1 MSSEAKVGGFVV
13 VSLIIFVYT
22 FITVANKQLAGEKV
36 AYKTYFTFAA
46 GLDPGTAVRFGGLKA
61 GVVEEVRSWEE
72 DQTKVEVIFEMRG
85 DIPVNTDSVAKLA
98 SLSALGQ
105 NYLEITTGSI
115 EAPRIDP
122 GGIIKSEEAVTVDDI
137 MQKFANL
144 ADTATDMMEDM
155 RGDITRITE
164 RAEVLLNNLNEIT
177 GEKNRE
183 SMEQL
188 LENANEMMAE
198 QRPKINRITDQVT
211 EMLVKADRLLV
222 DFQAVAEQTKS
233 TVANANRTLDETREP
248 LKSNLVELEATLKQT
263 RRTLEDIQAIVVVNE
278 SNINEMLENLRVSS
292 QNLKEMSDELRQR
305 PWSLIRVKPKPDRKV
320 PLPAPG
326 G

>member
-36 AYKTYFTFAA
+36 EYKTYFTFAA

-61 GVVEEVRSWEE
+61 GVVERVRPWEE
-72 DQTKVEVIFEMRG
+72 DQTKVEVIFEVRS

-105 NYLEITTGSI
+105 NYLELTTGSI
-115 EAPRIDP
+115 EAPRIEP
-122 GGIIKSEEAVTVDDI
+122 GGVIKSEEAVTVDDI
-137 MQKFANL
+137 MQKFGNL
-144 ADTATDMMEDM
+144 ADTATDMMAVM
-155 RGDITRITE
+155 RGDMTRITE
-164 RAEVLLNNLNEIT
+164 RAEILMNNLNEIT
-177 GEKNRE
+177 GEKNRQ
-183 SMEQL
+183 SMEHL

-198 QRPKINRITDQVT
+198 QRPKIDRITDQVT

-248 LKSNLVELEATLKQT
+248 LKSDLVELEATLKQA

-278 SNINEMLENLRVSS
+278 SNINETLENLRVSS

>member
-115 EAPRIDP
+115 EAPRIEP
-122 GGIIKSEEAVTVDDI
+122 GGVIKSEEAVTVDDI

-222 DFQAVAEQTKS
+222 DFQAVAEQTKA

>member
-61 GVVEEVRSWEE
+61 GVVEQVRPWEE
-72 DQTKVEVIFEMRG
+72 DQTKVEVIFEVRA

-115 EAPRIDP
+115 KAPRIEP

-144 ADTATDMMEDM
+144 ADTATDMMTDM
-155 RGDITRITE
+155 RGDMERITE
-164 RAEVLLNNLNEIT
+164 RAEILLKNLNEIT

-183 SMEQL
+183 SMEHL

-198 QRPKINRITDQVT
+198 QKPKIDRITDQVS

-222 DFQAVAEQTKS
+222 DFQAVAEQTKA

-248 LKSNLVELEATLKQT
+248 LKSNLVELDATLKQA

-278 SNINEMLENLRVSS
+278 GNINETLENLRVSS

>member
-61 GVVEEVRSWEE
+61 GVVEQVRPWEE
-72 DQTKVEVIFEMRG
+72 DQTKVEVIFEVRA

-115 EAPRIDP
+115 KAPRIEP

-144 ADTATDMMEDM
+144 ADTATDMMADM
-155 RGDITRITE
+155 RGDMTRITE
-164 RAEVLLNNLNEIT
+164 RAEILLKNLNEIT
-177 GEKNRE
+177 GGKNRE

-198 QRPKINRITDQVT
+198 QKPKIDRITDQVS

-222 DFQAVAEQTKS
+222 DFQAVAEQTKA

-248 LKSNLVELEATLKQT
+248 LKSNLVELEATLKQA

-278 SNINEMLENLRVSS
+278 SNINETLENLRVSS

>member
-22 FITVANKQLAGEKV
+22 FIRVANKQLAGEKV
-36 AYKTYFTFAA
+36 QYKTYFTFAA

-72 DQTKVEVIFEMRG
+72 DQTKVEVILEVRG
-85 DIPVNTDSVAKLA
+85 DIPINTDSVAKLA

-115 EAPRIDP
+115 EAPRIEP
-122 GGIIKSEEAVTVDDI
+122 GGIIQSEEAVTVDDI
-137 MQKFANL
+137 MQKFGNL

-155 RGDITRITE
+155 RGDMARITE

-222 DFQAVAEQTKS
+222 DFQAVAEETKA

-248 LKSNLVELEATLKQT
+248 LKSNLVELEATLKQA

-278 SNINEMLENLRVSS
+278 GNINETLENLRVSS

>member
-1 MSSEAKVGGFVV
+1 MSSEAKVGAFVV
-13 VSLIIFVYT
+13 VSLIVFVYT

-36 AYKTYFTFAA
+36 TYKTYFTFAA

-122 GGIIKSEEAVTVDDI
+122 EGIIKSEEAVTVDDI

-144 ADTATDMMEDM
+144 ADTATDVMEDM

-222 DFQAVAEQTKS
+222 DFQAVAEQTKA

-292 QNLKEMSDELRQR
+292 QNLKEMSDDLRQR

>member
-1 MSSEAKVGGFVV
+1 MSSEAKVGAFVV
-13 VSLIIFVYT
+13 VSLIVFVYT

-36 AYKTYFTFAA
+36 QYKTYFTFAA

-61 GVVEEVRSWEE
+61 GVVEEVRPWEK
-72 DQTKVEVIFEMRG
+72 DQTKVEVILEVRG
-85 DIPVNTDSVAKLA
+85 DIRVNTDSVAKLA

-115 EAPRIDP
+115 EAPRIEP
-122 GGIIKSEEAVTVDDI
+122 GGVIKSEEAVTVDDI
-137 MQKFANL
+137 MQKFGNL

-155 RGDITRITE
+155 RGDMARITE

-198 QRPKINRITDQVT
+198 QRPKIDRITDQVT
-211 EMLVKADRLLV
+211 AMLVKADRLLV
-222 DFQAVAEQTKS
+222 DFQAVAEETKA

-248 LKSNLVELEATLKQT
+248 LKSNLAELEATLKQA

-278 SNINEMLENLRVSS
+278 GNINEMLENLRVSS

>member
-1 MSSEAKVGGFVV
+1 MSSEAKVGAFVV
-13 VSLIIFVYT
+13 VSLIVFVYT

-36 AYKTYFTFAA
+36 TYKTYFTFAA

-115 EAPRIDP
+115 EAPRIEP
-122 GGIIKSEEAVTVDDI
+122 GGVIKSEEAVTVDDI

-222 DFQAVAEQTKS
+222 DFQAVAEQTKA

>member
-1 MSSEAKVGGFVV
+1 MSSEAKVGAFVV
-13 VSLIIFVYT
+13 VSLIVFVYT

-36 AYKTYFTFAA
+36 TYKTYFTFAA
-46 GLDPGTAVRFGGLKA
+46 GRDPGTAVRFGGLKA

-115 EAPRIDP
+115 EAPRIEP

-137 MQKFANL
+137 MQKFGNL

-222 DFQAVAEQTKS
+222 DFQAVAEQTKA

>member
-1 MSSEAKVGGFVV
+1 MSSEAKVGAFVV
-13 VSLIIFVYT
+13 VSLIVFVYT

-36 AYKTYFTFAA
+36 TYKTYFTFAA

-177 GEKNRE
+177 GDKNRE

-222 DFQAVAEQTKS
+222 DFQAVAEQTKA

>member
-1 MSSEAKVGGFVV
+1 MSSEAKVGAFVV
-13 VSLIIFVYT
+13 VSLIVFVYT

-36 AYKTYFTFAA
+36 TYKTYFTFAA

-115 EAPRIDP
+115 EAPRIEP

-144 ADTATDMMEDM
+144 ADTATDMMADM

-164 RAEVLLNNLNEIT
+164 RAEILLNNLNEIT

-198 QRPKINRITDQVT
+198 QKPKIDRITDQVT

-222 DFQAVAEQTKS
+222 DFQAVAEQTKA

>member
-1 MSSEAKVGGFVV
+1 MSNEAKVGGFVV

-61 GVVEEVRSWEE
+61 GVVEQVRPWEE
-72 DQTKVEVIFEMRG
+72 DQTKVEVIFEVRA

-115 EAPRIDP
+115 EAPRIEP
-122 GGIIKSEEAVTVDDI
+122 GGVIKSEEAVTVDDI

-144 ADTATDMMEDM
+144 ADTASDMMADM
-155 RGDITRITE
+155 QGDITRITE
-164 RAEVLLNNLNEIT
+164 RAEILMNNLNEIT
-177 GEKNRE
+177 GEKNRQ
-183 SMEQL
+183 SMEDL

-198 QRPKINRITDQVT
+198 QRPKIDRITDQVT

-248 LKSNLVELEATLKQT
+248 LKSNLVELEATLQQA

-278 SNINEMLENLRVSS
+278 SNINETLENLRVSS

>member
-1 MSSEAKVGGFVV
+1 MSSEAKVGAFVV
-13 VSLIIFVYT
+13 VSLIVFVYT

-36 AYKTYFTFAA
+36 QYKTYFTFAA

-61 GVVEEVRSWEE
+61 GVVEEVRPWEK
-72 DQTKVEVIFEMRG
+72 DQTKVEVILEVRG
-85 DIPVNTDSVAKLA
+85 DIRVNTDSVAKLA

-137 MQKFANL
+137 MQKFGNL
-144 ADTATDMMEDM
+144 ADTATDMMADM
-155 RGDITRITE
+155 RGDMARITE

-188 LENANEMMAE
+188 LENANEMMAK
-198 QRPKINRITDQVT
+198 QRPKINRITDQVA
-211 EMLVKADRLLV
+211 EMLVRADRLLV
-222 DFQAVAEQTKS
+222 DFQAVAEETKA

>member
-1 MSSEAKVGGFVV
+1 MSSEAKVGAFVV
-13 VSLIIFVYT
+13 VSLIVFVYT

-36 AYKTYFTFAA
+36 TYKTYFTFAA

-85 DIPVNTDSVAKLA
+85 DIPVNTDSIAKLA

-115 EAPRIDP
+115 EAPRIEP

-137 MQKFANL
+137 MQKFGNL

-188 LENANEMMAE
+188 LENANEMMAK

-222 DFQAVAEQTKS
+222 DFQAVAEETKA

>member
-22 FITVANKQLAGEKV
+22 FIRVANKQLAGEKV
-36 AYKTYFTFAA
+36 EYKTYFTFAA

-72 DQTKVEVIFEMRG
+72 DQTKVEVIFEVRG
-85 DIPVNTDSVAKLA
+85 DIPINTDSVAKLA

-115 EAPRIDP
+115 EAPRIEP
-122 GGIIKSEEAVTVDDI
+122 GGIIQSEEAVTVDDI
-137 MQKFANL
+137 MQKFGNL
-144 ADTATDMMEDM
+144 ADTATDLMADM
-155 RGDITRITE
+155 RGDMARITE
-164 RAEVLLNNLNEIT
+164 RAEILLNNLDEIT
-177 GEKNRE
+177 GEKNRQ

-222 DFQAVAEQTKS
+222 DFQAVAEETKA

-248 LKSNLVELEATLKQT
+248 LKSNLVELEATLKQA

-278 SNINEMLENLRVSS
+278 DNINETLENLRVSS

-320 PLPAPG
+320 PLPPPG

>member
-1 MSSEAKVGGFVV
+1 MSSEAKVGAFVV
-13 VSLIIFVYT
+13 VSLIVFVYT

-36 AYKTYFTFAA
+36 TYKTYFTFAA

-115 EAPRIDP
+115 EAPRIEP

-144 ADTATDMMEDM
+144 ADTATDMMADM
-155 RGDITRITE
+155 RGDIIRITE
-164 RAEVLLNNLNEIT
+164 RAEILLNNLNEIT

-198 QRPKINRITDQVT
+198 QKPKIDRITDQVT

-222 DFQAVAEQTKS
+222 DFQAVAEQTKA

>member
-1 MSSEAKVGGFVV
+1 MSSEAKVGAFVV
-13 VSLIIFVYT
+13 VSLIVFVYT

-36 AYKTYFTFAA
+36 QYKTYFTFAA

-61 GVVEEVRSWEE
+61 GVVEEVRPWEE

-85 DIPVNTDSVAKLA
+85 DIPVNTDSIAKLA

-115 EAPRIDP
+115 EAPGIEP
-122 GGIIKSEEAVTVDDI
+122 GGVIKSEEAVTVDDI
-137 MQKFANL
+137 MQKFGNL
-144 ADTATDMMEDM
+144 ADTATDMMADI
-155 RGDITRITE
+155 RGDMARITE

-198 QRPKINRITDQVT
+198 QRPKIDRITDQVS

-222 DFQAVAEQTKS
+222 DFQAVADETKA

-248 LKSNLVELEATLKQT
+248 FKSNLVELEATLKQA

-278 SNINEMLENLRVSS
+278 SNINETLENLRVSS
-292 QNLKEMSDELRQR
+292 QNLREMSDELRQR
-305 PWSLIRVKPKPDRKV
+305 PWSLIRVKPKEDRKV

>member
-1 MSSEAKVGGFVV
+1 MSSEAKVGAFVV
-13 VSLIIFVYT
+13 VSLIVFVYT

-36 AYKTYFTFAA
+36 TYKTYFTFAA

-85 DIPVNTDSVAKLA
+85 DIPVNTDSIAKLA

-115 EAPRIDP
+115 EAPRIEP

-222 DFQAVAEQTKS
+222 DFQAVAEQTKA

>member
-36 AYKTYFTFAA
+36 QYKTYFTFAA

-61 GVVEEVRSWEE
+61 GVVEQVRPWEE
-72 DQTKVEVIFEMRG
+72 DQTKVEVIFEVRA

-115 EAPRIDP
+115 EAPRIEP

-137 MQKFANL
+137 MQKLANL
-144 ADTATDMMEDM
+144 ADTASDMMADI

-164 RAEVLLNNLNEIT
+164 RAEILLKNLNEIT
-177 GEKNRE
+177 GGKNRE

-198 QRPKINRITDQVT
+198 QKPKIDRITDQVS

-222 DFQAVAEQTKS
+222 DFQAVAEQTKA

-248 LKSNLVELEATLKQT
+248 LKSNLVELEATLKQA

-278 SNINEMLENLRVSS
+278 SNINETLENLRVSS

>member
-36 AYKTYFTFAA
+36 QYKTYFTFAA

-61 GVVEEVRSWEE
+61 GVVEQVRPWEE
-72 DQTKVEVIFEMRG
+72 DQTKVEVIFEVRA

-115 EAPRIDP
+115 EAPRIEP

-144 ADTATDMMEDM
+144 ADTASDMMADM

-164 RAEVLLNNLNEIT
+164 RAEILLKNLNEIT
-177 GEKNRE
+177 GGKNRE

-198 QRPKINRITDQVT
+198 QKPKIDRITDQVS

-222 DFQAVAEQTKS
+222 DFQAVAEQTKA

-248 LKSNLVELEATLKQT
+248 LKSNLVELEATLKQA

-278 SNINEMLENLRVSS
+278 SNINETLENLRVSS

>member
-36 AYKTYFTFAA
+36 QYKTYFTFAA

-61 GVVEEVRSWEE
+61 GVVERVRPWEE
-72 DQTKVEVIFEMRG
+72 DQTKVEVIFEVRA

-105 NYLEITTGSI
+105 NYLELTTGSI
-115 EAPRIDP
+115 EAPRIEP
-122 GGIIKSEEAVTVDDI
+122 GGVIKSEEAVTVDDI
-137 MQKFANL
+137 MQKFGNL
-144 ADTATDMMEDM
+144 ADTATDMMAVM
-155 RGDITRITE
+155 RGDMTRITE
-164 RAEVLLNNLNEIT
+164 RAEILMNNLNEIT
-177 GEKNRE
+177 GEKNRQ
-183 SMEQL
+183 SMEHL

-198 QRPKINRITDQVT
+198 QRPQIDRITDQVT

-233 TVANANRTLDETREP
+233 MVANANRTLDETREP
-248 LKSNLVELEATLKQT
+248 LKSDLVELEATLKQA

-278 SNINEMLENLRVSS
+278 SNINETLENLRVSS

>member
-22 FITVANKQLAGEKV
+22 FIRVANKQLAGEKIQ
-36 AYKTYFTFAA
+36 YKTYFTFAA
-46 GLDPGTAVRFGGLKA
+46 GLDPGTAVRFGGLKS
-61 GVVEEVRSWEE
+61 GVVEEVRPWEK
-72 DQTKVEVIFEMRG
+72 DQTKVEVILEVRG
-85 DIPVNTDSVAKLA
+85 DIRVNTDSVAKLA

-115 EAPRIDP
+115 EAPRIEP
-122 GGIIKSEEAVTVDDI
+122 GGIIQSEEAVTVDDI
-137 MQKFANL
+137 MQKFGNL
-144 ADTATDMMEDM
+144 ADTATDLMTDM
-155 RGDITRITE
+155 RGDMARITE

-222 DFQAVAEQTKS
+222 DFQAVAEQTKA

-248 LKSNLVELEATLKQT
+248 LKSNLVELEATLQQA

-278 SNINEMLENLRVSS
+278 GNINEMLENLRVSS

-326 G
+326 D

>member
-1 MSSEAKVGGFVV
+1 MEILVVV

-61 GVVEEVRSWEE
+61 GVVEQVRPWEE
-72 DQTKVEVIFEMRG
+72 DQTKVEVIFEVRA

-115 EAPRIDP
+115 EAPRIEP
-122 GGIIKSEEAVTVDDI
+122 GGVIKSEEAVTVDDI

-144 ADTATDMMEDM
+144 ADTASDMMADM

-164 RAEVLLNNLNEIT
+164 RAEILLKNLNEIT
-177 GEKNRE
+177 GEKNRQ
-183 SMEQL
+183 SMEDL

-198 QRPKINRITDQVT
+198 QKPKIDRITDQVS

-222 DFQAVAEQTKS
+222 DFQAVAEQTKA

-248 LKSNLVELEATLKQT
+248 LKSNLVELEATLQQA

-278 SNINEMLENLRVSS
+278 SNINETLENLRVSS

>member
-1 MSSEAKVGGFVV
+1 
-13 VSLIIFVYT
+13 
-22 FITVANKQLAGEKV
+22 
-36 AYKTYFTFAA
+36 
-46 GLDPGTAVRFGGLKA
+46 
-61 GVVEEVRSWEE
+61 
-72 DQTKVEVIFEMRG
+72 
-85 DIPVNTDSVAKLA
+85 
-98 SLSALGQ
+98 
-105 NYLEITTGSI
+105 
-115 EAPRIDP
+115 
-122 GGIIKSEEAVTVDDI
+122 

-198 QRPKINRITDQVT
+198 QKPKIDRITDQVT

-222 DFQAVAEQTKS
+222 DFQAVAEETKA

-248 LKSNLVELEATLKQT
+248 LKSNLVELEATLKQA

-278 SNINEMLENLRVSS
+278 SNINETLENLRVSS

>member
-36 AYKTYFTFAA
+36 EYKTYFTFAA

-61 GVVEEVRSWEE
+61 GVVERVRPWEE
-72 DQTKVEVIFEMRG
+72 DQTKVEVIFEVRS

-105 NYLEITTGSI
+105 NYLELTTGSI
-115 EAPRIDP
+115 EAPRIEP
-122 GGIIKSEEAVTVDDI
+122 GGVIKSEEAVTVDDI
-137 MQKFANL
+137 MQKFGNL
-144 ADTATDMMEDM
+144 ADTATEMMAVM
-155 RGDITRITE
+155 RGDMTRITE
-164 RAEVLLNNLNEIT
+164 RAEILMNNLNEIT
-177 GEKNRE
+177 GEKNRQ
-183 SMEQL
+183 SMEHL

-198 QRPKINRITDQVT
+198 QRPKIDRITDQVT

-248 LKSNLVELEATLKQT
+248 LKSDLVELEATLKQA

-278 SNINEMLENLRVSS
+278 SNINETLENLRVSS

>member
-1 MSSEAKVGGFVV
+1 MSSEAKVGAFVV
-13 VSLIIFVYT
+13 VSLIVFVYT

-36 AYKTYFTFAA
+36 TYKTYFTFAA
-46 GLDPGTAVRFGGLKA
+46 GIDPGTAVRFGGLKA

-85 DIPVNTDSVAKLA
+85 DIPVNTDSIAKLA

-115 EAPRIDP
+115 EAPRIEP

-177 GEKNRE
+177 GKKSRE

-222 DFQAVAEQTKS
+222 DFQAVAEQTKA

>member
-1 MSSEAKVGGFVV
+1 MSNEAKVGGFVV

-222 DFQAVAEQTKS
+222 DFQAVAEQTKA

>member
-1 MSSEAKVGGFVV
+1 MSSEAKVGAFVV
-13 VSLIIFVYT
+13 VSLIVFVYT

-36 AYKTYFTFAA
+36 TYKTYFTFAA

-85 DIPVNTDSVAKLA
+85 DIPVNTDSIAKLA

-115 EAPRIDP
+115 EAPRIEP

-177 GEKNRE
+177 GKKSRE

-222 DFQAVAEQTKS
+222 DFQAVAEQTKA

>member
-1 MSSEAKVGGFVV
+1 MSSEAKVGAFVV
-13 VSLIIFVYT
+13 VSLIVFVYT

-36 AYKTYFTFAA
+36 QYKTYFTFAA

-61 GVVEEVRSWEE
+61 GVVEEVRPWEK
-72 DQTKVEVIFEMRG
+72 DQTKVEVILEVRG
-85 DIPVNTDSVAKLA
+85 DIRVNTDSVAKLA

-115 EAPRIDP
+115 EAPRIEP
-122 GGIIKSEEAVTVDDI
+122 GGVIKSEEAVTVDDI
-137 MQKFANL
+137 MQKFGNL

-155 RGDITRITE
+155 RGDMARITE

-198 QRPKINRITDQVT
+198 QRPKIDRITDQVT
-211 EMLVKADRLLV
+211 AMLVKADRLLV
-222 DFQAVAEQTKS
+222 DFQAVAEETKA
-233 TVANANRTLDETREP
+233 TVANANRTLDETRAP
-248 LKSNLVELEATLKQT
+248 LKSNLAELEATLKQA

-278 SNINEMLENLRVSS
+278 GNINEMLENLRVSS

>member
-1 MSSEAKVGGFVV
+1 MSSEAKVGAFVV
-13 VSLIIFVYT
+13 VSLIVFVYT

-36 AYKTYFTFAA
+36 QYKTYFTFAA

-61 GVVEEVRSWEE
+61 GVVERVRPWEE
-72 DQTKVEVIFEMRG
+72 DQTKVEVIFEVRG
-85 DIPVNTDSVAKLA
+85 DIPVNGDSVAKLA

-105 NYLEITTGSI
+105 NYLEITTGSS
-115 EAPRIDP
+115 EAPRIEP
-122 GGIIKSEEAVTVDDI
+122 GGVIQSEEALTVDDI
-137 MQKFANL
+137 MQKFGNL
-144 ADTATDMMEDM
+144 ADTASDLMAEM
-155 RGDITRITE
+155 RGDMARVIE

-177 GEKNRE
+177 GDKNRE
-183 SMEQL
+183 SMEKL
-188 LENANEMMAE
+188 LQNANEMMAE

-211 EMLVKADRLLV
+211 EMLIKADRLIV
-222 DFQAVAEQTKS
+222 DFQAVAEQTK
-233 TVANANRTLDETREP
+233 TTIGNANRTLDETREP
-248 LKSNLVELEATLKQT
+248 LKRDLVELEATLKQA
-263 RRTLEDIQAIVVVNE
+263 RQTLEDIQAIVVVNE
-278 SNINEMLENLRVSS
+278 GNINETLENLRVSS

>member
-1 MSSEAKVGGFVV
+1 MSSEAKVGAFVV
-13 VSLIIFVYT
+13 VSLIVFVYT

-36 AYKTYFTFAA
+36 TYKTYFTFAA

-222 DFQAVAEQTKS
+222 DFQAVAEQTKA

>member
-36 AYKTYFTFAA
+36 QYKTYFTFAA

-61 GVVEEVRSWEE
+61 GVVERVRPWEE
-72 DQTKVEVIFEMRG
+72 DQTKVEVIFEVRA

-105 NYLEITTGSI
+105 NYLELTTGSI
-115 EAPRIDP
+115 EAPRIEP
-122 GGIIKSEEAVTVDDI
+122 GGVIKSEEAVTVDDI
-137 MQKFANL
+137 MQKFGNL
-144 ADTATDMMEDM
+144 ADTATDMMAVM
-155 RGDITRITE
+155 RGDMTRITE
-164 RAEVLLNNLNEIT
+164 RAEILMNNLNEIT
-177 GEKNRE
+177 GEKNRQ
-183 SMEQL
+183 SMEHL

-198 QRPKINRITDQVT
+198 QRPQIDRITDQVT

-248 LKSNLVELEATLKQT
+248 LKSDLVELEATLKQA

-278 SNINEMLENLRVSS
+278 SNINETLENLRVSS

>member
-1 MSSEAKVGGFVV
+1 MSSEAKVGAFVV
-13 VSLIIFVYT
+13 VSLSVFVYT

-36 AYKTYFTFAA
+36 TYKTYFTFAA

-222 DFQAVAEQTKS
+222 DFQAVAEQTKA

>member
-1 MSSEAKVGGFVV
+1 MSSEAKVGAFVV
-13 VSLIIFVYT
+13 VSLIVFVYT

-36 AYKTYFTFAA
+36 QYKTYFTFAA

-61 GVVEEVRSWEE
+61 GVVEEVRPWEK
-72 DQTKVEVIFEMRG
+72 DQTKVEVILEVRG
-85 DIPVNTDSVAKLA
+85 DIRVNTDSVAKLA

-115 EAPRIDP
+115 EAPRIEP
-122 GGIIKSEEAVTVDDI
+122 GGIIQSEEAVTVDDI
-137 MQKFANL
+137 MQKFGNL

-155 RGDITRITE
+155 RGDMARITE

-222 DFQAVAEQTKS
+222 DFQAVAEETKA

-248 LKSNLVELEATLKQT
+248 LKSNLVELEATLKQA

-278 SNINEMLENLRVSS
+278 GNINEMLENLRVSS

>member
-61 GVVEEVRSWEE
+61 GVVEQVRPWEE
-72 DQTKVEVIFEMRG
+72 DQTKVEVIFEVRA

-115 EAPRIDP
+115 ETPRIEP
-122 GGIIKSEEAVTVDDI
+122 GGVIKSEEAVTVDDI

-144 ADTATDMMEDM
+144 ADTASDMMADM
-155 RGDITRITE
+155 QGDMTRITE
-164 RAEVLLNNLNEIT
+164 RTEILLDNVNEIT
-177 GEKNRE
+177 GGKNRE

-198 QRPKINRITDQVT
+198 QKPKIDRITDQVS

-278 SNINEMLENLRVSS
+278 SNINETLENLRVSS